1 MSVPKSKADAPGV
14 LDALRSTPR
23 AVRYL
28 LGGVL
33 LNQLGAFVQT
43 FLVLYLTHRGY
54 GVDRAGFLLGAFGAG
69 AVAGTVL
76 GGELASRLGSRTTI
90 VTAMG
95 GSSVLVFVIPWL
107 AEPGSYPVLLALV
120 VLLGLMTQA
129 YRPAASTMLSDLM
142 PEEYQVMGFS
152 MLRIAMN
159 IGAAAGP
166 LLAAGLIQINW
177 NLLFWVNGATAL
189 TYALLAATMLPKP
202 AGKTAAQAPAEDGVT
217 EKGVT
222 EKGERSAYAV
232 MLRDH
237 RFLLYLTSML
247 FSALVYAQFFAVLP
261 VDMADAGHSTALY
274 SAVLTLSSVLLISL
288 ELAVTARVSRWRAS
302 TAATVGTFVYCLG
315 IAGFGLPGSMP
326 ALILLTTAVS
336 VGGLMVSGPTL
347 WAHPTKAEQRVRGR
361 YIAASQAVFG
371 LGSAIGPAL
380 GMLVWAQWGDG
391 IWVTCAVLGVLAAAL
406 AWAGLRPS
414 DQPAGAADAADA
426 DTEVTD
432 AAASA
437 ADATASHA
445 AVTVATASHA
455 ALSDA
460 TASHAALSGAPAA
473 GTASDAAA
481 PYAAAA
487 PDTPAAVAGARE
499 DAAVAG

>member
-1 MSVPKSKADAPGV
+1 MSVPKSKDDAPGV

-54 GVDRAGFLLGAFGAG
+54 GLDRAGFLLGAYGVG

-107 AEPGSYPVLLALV
+107 ATPGSYPVLLALV
-120 VLLGLMTQA
+120 VLLGLMTQS
-129 YRPAASTMLSDLM
+129 YRPAASAMLSDLM
-142 PEEYQVMGFS
+142 PDEYRVMGFS

-177 NLLFWVNGATAL
+177 NLLFWFDGATAL
-189 TYALLAATMLPKP
+189 TYALLAATLLPKP
-202 AGKTAAQAPAEDGVT
+202 AAKTAAEGPADAAAAEQD
-217 EKGVT
+217 KG
-222 EKGERSAYAV
+222 SAYGV

-237 RFLLYLTSML
+237 RFLFYLTSML

-261 VDMADAGHSTALY
+261 VDLADAGHSTALY
-274 SAVLTLSSVLLISL
+274 SVVLTLSSVLLISL

-315 IAGFGLPGSMP
+315 IAGFGLPGSVP

-347 WAHPTKAEQRVRGR
+347 WAHPAKAEERVRGR

-371 LGSAIGPAL
+371 LGSAVGPAL
-380 GMLVWAQWGDG
+380 GMLVWTQWGDG

-406 AWAGLRPS
+406 AWAGLRAS
-414 DQPAGAADAADA
+414 DEPAPAPDDP
-426 DTEVTD
+426 
-432 AAASA
+432 AAA
-437 ADATASHA
+437 T
-445 AVTVATASHA
+445 
-455 ALSDA
+455 
-460 TASHAALSGAPAA
+460 
-473 GTASDAAA
+473 
-481 PYAAAA
+481 
-487 PDTPAAVAGARE
+487 GARE
-499 DAAVAG
+499 DAAVTG